1 MKPEVKVGTVLP
13 IGTVVEIQNQCVV
26 LENNG
31 KQSEVS
37 FADVETSLKGKK
49 EYQHTPYITAG
60 DRFYAIGAQDG
71 SFPEIGWHINGEM
84 GGLWNHPNL
93 SLGSWTAGCRL
104 IFRSFAGITDWRK
117 TLGF

>member
-31 KQSEVS
+31 KQSQVS

-49 EYQHTPYITAG
+49 
-60 DRFYAIGAQDG
+60 
-71 SFPEIGWHINGEM
+71 
-84 GGLWNHPNL
+84 
-93 SLGSWTAGCRL
+93 
-104 IFRSFAGITDWRK
+104 
-117 TLGF
+117 